1 MKNKIADG
9 GSRTGG
15 DVIASIFSVLFG
27 AMMLGQTAPGISA
40 VSVARGAAVEVFE
53 TLDRVP
59 PIDSSS
65 EEGLK
70 PDKVDGQVVFHG
82 VGFSYVSDGP
92 SEEMCGCCFECA
104 LSPSWGPGMSSSRGK
119 GWNGPA
125 LAAAAAAAGSS
136 RCFRS
141 CPYGSS
147 GENATSTSS
156 SRSVSTS

>member
-1 MKNKIADG
+1 MKVADEG
-9 GSRTGG
+9 GRTGG

-40 VSVARGAAVEVFE
+40 ISVARGAAVEVFE

-82 VGFSYVSDGP
+82 VGFSYVSFGPLSKRCAGGAASCAQCCRSWIQARRGTMGRDGTARP
-92 SEEMCGCCFECA
+92 SQQQRFSAGSGPCPYVSSEENA
-104 LSPSWGPGMSSSRGK
+104 
-119 GWNGPA
+119 
-125 LAAAAAAAGSS
+125 
-136 RCFRS
+136 
-141 CPYGSS
+141 S
-147 GENATSTSS
+147 GIPCSNF
-156 SRSVSTS
+156 VHKLP